1 MEKHFNGSA
10 DCYTIDLYIKH
21 HYLPIMYGV
30 IFLVGV
36 VGNLLAFTVYLV
48 KLRPWKSSSII
59 MVNLVVADLLY
70 TLSLPFLVQFYA
82 TMNWTLGEFMCRFL
96 RFCFYFNLYGSI
108 LFLTCHSIFRYIA
121 VVHPLKAAQIQRK
134 RWGITVC
141 LAVWAISLVEI
152 GPMLSMITTKKK
164 GNTTVCLDFASNDPN
179 VIWWYG
185 WILTVLGYLVPL
197 VVVCFCYN
205 RIGNTLGISLSAKR
219 PSRLRTQ
226 KLTVMILVVFIV
238 CFLPYHI
245 LRVMRVHS
253 LRSNTTSCLYRRG
266 VNAAYTLSRPLAGL
280 NIVFNLALYT
290 LSGDKFQQAFYITM
304 EPFEEVQLAPSL
316 NLLIRL
322 IWNQPSPS
330 ATHVVDSYLP

>member
-1 MEKHFNGSA
+1 MLFWIIFVIFLSYLLDLVLLIYSTMEKHFNGSA
-10 DCYTIDLYIKH
+10 DCYTLDLYIKH

-164 GNTTVCLDFASNDPN
+164 GITIPALTL
-179 VIWWYG
+179 
-185 WILTVLGYLVPL
+185 ILTKACRAKVK
-197 VVVCFCYN
+197 N
-205 RIGNTLGISLSAKR
+205 GN
-219 PSRLRTQ
+219 
-226 KLTVMILVVFIV
+226 
-238 CFLPYHI
+238 
-245 LRVMRVHS
+245 
-253 LRSNTTSCLYRRG
+253 
-266 VNAAYTLSRPLAGL
+266 L
-280 NIVFNLALYT
+280 NIIQYKLF
-290 LSGDKFQQAFYITM
+290 
-304 EPFEEVQLAPSL
+304 
-316 NLLIRL
+316 
-322 IWNQPSPS
+322 
-330 ATHVVDSYLP
+330 